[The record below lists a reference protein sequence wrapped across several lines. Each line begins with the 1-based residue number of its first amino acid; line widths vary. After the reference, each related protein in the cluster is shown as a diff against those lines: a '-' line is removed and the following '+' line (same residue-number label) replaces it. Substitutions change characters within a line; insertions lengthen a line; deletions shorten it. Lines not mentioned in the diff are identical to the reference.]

1 MAGLEALKPIPTPSR
16 EVGQRA
22 LAAILEHRSVLA
34 GLRVFHELLGDVFRF
49 SVGAFRPVVMVGPD
63 AARFMLVSARHDLH
77 WRPEGDPV
85 ARLLRHGLLV
95 TDGEAH
101 DDLRRRMAPAL
112 HKKRLGSY
120 VESMWRLTD
129 RVAGE
134 WLAERPVDMLVEM
147 RRVALLIVMRTLFE
161 VDFQPDLER
170 LFPAILRILRYISPG
185 LWTIWPGI
193 PRLGYRRAMEMVDEY
208 IYGVIAARRKGG
220 EGGEDL
226 LGLLMRQE
234 GMRDDLVRDQV
245 LTLLIAGH
253 DTSTAALAWAL
264 YLLGS
269 QPEVM
274 RDVRREVDQVL
285 GKLPPTLEKLPE
297 LTYLEQVIRETLRL
311 YPPIHIGNRVAA
323 RELSFEGFRIPAG
336 TRLVYSIYLTHRH
349 KGYWRHPERFDPGR
363 FDLKVHPQPEP
374 YTYLPFG
381 GGPRNCI
388 GAAFAQLEVKVVL
401 SRLIQRFDF
410 ILNEKHVRPRMGATL
425 EPHPGVRMVVRPRT

>member
-1 MAGLEALKPIPTPSR
+1 
-16 EVGQRA
+16 
-22 LAAILEHRSVLA
+22 
-34 GLRVFHELLGDVFRF
+34 
-49 SVGAFRPVVMVGPD
+49 
-63 AARFMLVSARHDLH
+63 
-77 WRPEGDPV
+77 
-85 ARLLRHGLLV
+85 
-95 TDGEAH
+95 
-101 DDLRRRMAPAL
+101 
-112 HKKRLGSY
+112 
-120 VESMWRLTD
+120 
-129 RVAGE
+129 
-134 WLAERPVDMLVEM
+134 
-147 RRVALLIVMRTLFE
+147 
-161 VDFQPDLER
+161 
-170 LFPAILRILRYISPG
+170 
-185 LWTIWPGI
+185 
-193 PRLGYRRAMEMVDEY
+193 
-208 IYGVIAARRKGG
+208 
-220 EGGEDL
+220 
-226 LGLLMRQE
+226 
-234 GMRDDLVRDQV
+234 V

-285 GKLPPTLEKLPE
+285 GGLPPTLEKLPE